1 MRVPATITKTVVR
14 RVNVPGPVSTK
25 TIVRDRQ
32 LPAKSVTVTQRVTS
46 GQNAQKSATVP
57 TVTVTTT
64 AQRTDV
70 RVVEKER
77 VVNLT
82 KPGAVGLSLG
92 LIAVGIAI
100 TLLVLYIMYRLGYL
114 RAENRNV
121 EDWKDLRDSLKE

>member
-1 MRVPATITKTVVR
+1 
-14 RVNVPGPVSTK
+14 
-25 TIVRDRQ
+25 

-92 LIAVGIAI
+92 LIAVGIVI